1 MIKMMFGERHANRN
15 GFNEVVKVNLRPQI
29 EQTLNINF
37 ASQFERNLNE
47 LMNLVE
53 RHVKLRS

>member
-1 MIKMMFGERHANRN
+1 MQIEADLTK
-15 GFNEVVKVNLRPQI
+15 VVKVNLRPQI

-37 ASQFERNLNE
+37 VSQFERNLNE
-47 LMNLVE
+47 LMNLVK